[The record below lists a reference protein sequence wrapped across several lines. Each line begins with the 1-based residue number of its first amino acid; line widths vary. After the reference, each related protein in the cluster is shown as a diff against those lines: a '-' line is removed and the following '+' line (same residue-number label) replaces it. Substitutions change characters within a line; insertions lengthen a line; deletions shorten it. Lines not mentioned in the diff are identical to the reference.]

1 MGSKARRRNPAP
13 RPQTP
18 HGPLPDWG
26 LAFEI
31 GVPLNDRMMRGLRLV
46 VLMGLVALAPAS
58 GAVEPPVRQVLVLQ
72 SFDRGNLIL
81 DHFTTN
87 LRVDLDQY
95 VGPINYIQ
103 VNVGPTGFVGAP
115 EQSIVDFIH
124 STFENRP
131 KPDLIVTIAGPAAVF
146 ARKYRQQ
153 LFPESPLLMASI
165 DQRYLGD
172 APLGENDA
180 AVTVLHDFPG
190 LVDDMLQV
198 RPKTRTVF
206 VVVGSGVIGKFWRH
220 RLEEQFSRF
229 HGRLEF
235 VWSDNLSFSEI
246 LRRCSTLP
254 ADSAIYYFTFG
265 TDAAGAAYADERVIA
280 DLHATANAP
289 LFAPQNVF
297 LGRGIVGG
305 RLMDID
311 ALVRSTSKAAYEI
324 LSGVSPKVVRAPPQ
338 LPGRAEFDWRELQ
351 RWGISES
358 LLPAGSSVVYR
369 GPTLWSEHQGLVL
382 AAAAALSIQALLIIG
397 LLFERRAR
405 RKAEVESRRNLGLA
419 SDVSRRETM
428 SALTSSI
435 AHELAQ
441 PLSAMIHNAEALLL
455 MTNTKRAAPEDIQE
469 ALSDIHAGGILASE
483 IIAATSGDASQPT
496 DGKSS
501 RSTCRRS

>member
-1 MGSKARRRNPAP
+1 
-13 RPQTP
+13 
-18 HGPLPDWG
+18 
-26 LAFEI
+26 
-31 GVPLNDRMMRGLRLV
+31 
-46 VLMGLVALAPAS
+46 MGLVALAPVS

-87 LRVDLDQY
+87 LRVDLDRYAGAGQLHP
-95 VGPINYIQ
+95 GQ
-103 VNVGPTGFVGAP
+103 RGTDGFCGAP

-131 KPDLIVTIAGPAAVF
+131 KPDLIVSIAGPAAVF

-153 LFPESPLLMASI
+153 LFPETPLLLASI

-180 AVTVLHDFPG
+180 AVTVSTISPG
-190 LVDDMLQV
+190 SSKTSCRCGQ
-198 RPKTRTVF
+198 RPGRCSWWSVPASSEN
-206 VVVGSGVIGKFWRH
+206 SGVTG
-220 RLEEQFSRF
+220 SRSNSADF
-229 HGRLEF
+229 TGAL
-235 VWSDNLSFSEI
+235 NLSGPTTCPSHEI

-280 DLHATANAP
+280 ELRATANAP
-289 LFAPQNVF
+289 LFAAHSVY

-311 ALVRSTSKAAYEI
+311 ALGRSTSKAAYEI
-324 LSGVSPKVVRAPPQ
+324 LSGVSPKDVRAPPQ
-338 LPGRAEFDWRELQ
+338 LPGRAKFDWRELQ

-369 GPTLWSEHQGLVL
+369 GPTLWSEHRGLVL
-382 AAAAALSIQALLIIG
+382 AAAGALSIQALLIIG

-405 RKAEVESRRNLGLA
+405 RRAEMESRRNLGLA

-455 MTNTKRAAPEDIQE
+455 MTNTKRAAPETSRRS
-469 ALSDIHAGGILASE
+469 LSDIHAGGILATE
-483 IIAATSGDASQPT
+483 IIERHRAMLRSRQMEKKPVNLQTVVNDTLTLVAHDMIARQVEVVTESLRILAS
-496 DGKSS
+496 
-501 RSTCRRS
+501 STVIRCSWNRYS